1 MADQQRKVSLIFEA
15 NASQAKNEINGLV
28 QSLQKI
34 QSMPRS
40 LIDPTGIKEASKA
53 AMELQGHIQK
63 AVNVDTGKLDLS
75 RFATSLAS
83 SGKSLDHY
91 RDTLMRIGPEGSAA
105 FRSVLSSINNAE
117 VSTVRLTKGMRDF
130 LTTMKNTAK
139 WQISSSIMHGLIGGL
154 QSAWGYA
161 QSLDRSL
168 NDIRIVTGQTSEQ
181 MARFAAEAN
190 KAAQTL
196 STTTTKY
203 TDAAL
208 IFYQQ
213 GLGDNAVKERTEAV
227 IKMANVTGEAAKDV
241 SSYMTAIWNNFDK
254 GTKPLEY
261 YGDVITKLGAATAA
275 SSEEIAGG
283 LEKFAAI
290 ANTIGLSYEY
300 ATSMITTIVD
310 KTRQSEDVVGTA
322 LKTILARIQGL
333 NLGETL
339 EDGTTL
345 NKYSEALATVGVH
358 IKDAS
363 GQIKNMDVILDDLGA
378 KWGTLGKDTQI
389 ALAQVVGGVRQ
400 YNQVLSLMD
409 NWGSFEKNVGLAQ
422 MSSGSLNKQADI
434 YAESWEAARDR
445 VRAAAEGIYDA
456 LINEDVF
463 IKLDDIFTHLLNGVS
478 GVVKGMG
485 GMIPMLSTIGGLI
498 TTKFAKEMPVYL
510 NNMAQNFAVLSGKA
524 NRDALNT
531 QKDATRLATEMRDSA
546 GDEYTYTQYDSL
558 RRVSMMKEELLS
570 KQNQLNSAQK
580 AEYEALIQNEQAIRS
595 IVEQRAQ
602 ALMLIQEE
610 ANALREN
617 AALEAAMN
625 APGDSKAWKQ
635 AEDEAKASFSKSSQR
650 YQELEQK
657 AKTNRGANLTDDEY
671 AELERLKAEMSSMDE
686 ALPMAAFDQY
696 VAKVKEAI
704 GKMGEF
710 SEAQGLASRRAKEFT
725 SFAGKDH
732 LSLYAGQ
739 MDKLKMAVEG
749 WRDILPNTTQYTDIL
764 ETALNAL
771 GDSSLTE
778 AQKMEAVATAAEKI
792 ANAQNDA
799 AQSSRNLAN
808 AEAQRIAKEY
818 NVSPEA
824 LAKIQ
829 GVYQKQGYYSPGV
842 YDPGS
847 KEPPKIEKQYT
858 KVSQTLASSAGALM
872 SVYGAFNAIL
882 SAHATLMDEDATA
895 MQKVGAVVGVLTSVM
910 MAANSILSLNTTL
923 QGLKIVQDKKTF
935 MHTLANI
942 AAKKAETAAN
952 AGNTASIWAN
962 IAAWTAWMASNPI
975 GWIMGIVAAL
985 VALGVA
991 LATMDWRSD
1000 EQKYL
1005 DDLKEKSEALSKAQE
1020 NLEQQIKDVQ
1030 SAWDNYQDMVD
1041 ALKDCTVGTEAWYE
1055 ALLNCNQAVL
1065 SLIALAPGLSQ
1076 FVQYNDDGSISLGG
1090 IGYEEY
1096 MQKLTRKNNA
1106 LQAGEM
1112 IVNNKIAQAELESYY
1127 GKQGIYDPINA
1138 FVAENK
1144 YGEKTE
1150 DQFKFFADFLNTVF
1164 DAFGD
1169 NMEEAQRFL
1178 EDLGIENASEI
1189 VVERWASEKPLT
1201 AQSASVIN
1209 SAHLFKPENVASVL
1223 GRWSQDLVTYD
1234 NLEKSNK
1241 AAYSAFFGTLQG
1253 YEADNL
1259 KVYGNRFE
1267 EAIEEALKDD
1277 KKDYATEDK
1286 STLQKLMAEA
1296 FNGKAEDYADM
1307 SVDDMQYALAIADVS
1322 TNLEILNGIVADTNS
1337 MLAALNSAGQSLIRE
1352 GNLSAASLAE
1362 LGAVSGTT
1370 SKLIEPLGWT
1380 VEDRDKLESLKEWD
1394 RDVDFSGLS
1403 LDEIDTL
1410 DNSISVAREGLATA
1424 SKIREIDYIKM
1435 PAAKGKEEDLAI
1447 ESALAR
1453 PLVDMK
1459 DSVISMANSYA
1470 GIYSRDLSMTSP
1482 TTTAAERQDF
1492 ALYDLWRAQ
1501 LPTASD
1507 KEKLFGWIPSEKDTL
1522 TVDMA
1527 EMEEKYGAEY
1537 LQSRPVLTEEQAY
1550 TNLDYGMSTGWE
1562 EPLEVLDN
1570 WVDQAPLVLEDVN
1583 RQLEEAGLTIR
1594 ATHDSLLDG
1603 TFEAALEEE
1612 LRGKPGAEAIAAE
1625 KDYWRG
1631 EERDSVELAQD
1642 REGLIESSAWT
1653 EEALINTATDYFKG
1667 VRDLIQN
1674 TFSAEDAEQIMA
1686 NIADGM
1692 STEEAISGFIPKD
1705 VYIDYVDKVKSA
1717 LGENFKDLFESD
1729 EAFKA
1734 FETLTEK
1741 EQFEYLNTDE
1751 VAYQIERSLNGAQ
1764 ESVAKQILGIAEDA
1778 DLFESLVSQGLIDE
1792 SQLSAT
1798 DYSANWELARAKALE
1813 KDPEALYRSEV
1824 LSALGVDEGEYLI
1837 DPENAEITQKN
1848 AEKFAKE
1855 FGILTAEEI
1864 ADGVSWE
1871 EIATRF
1877 NELVIEAMEQ
1887 AISGWN
1893 SGTSSRFQTQ
1903 LEVDQE
1909 TGKFVQAEGTTASVA
1924 DDLLLTLAGAGAS
1937 AQALNAFTDDI
1948 GAIAPGL
1955 TSEGFGAIA
1964 TSMKEMIDNGA
1975 DVNKVMSAFNE
1986 ILEQTQTKGAPL
1998 TDKEVAK
2005 IMEDSGIAVNQY
2017 EGCIEDLT
2025 GTVYDAID
2033 SITSLSDSL
2042 SGFISTLESLQ
2053 KLVGITTG
2061 TEISKEDYEAIPEE
2075 YRDLF
2080 LRSTGGYTFYGTEEQ
2095 GREIERA
2102 AREKVWEERTATRE
2116 QAQTAGSEVWGKG
2129 LENIFDVEDPNLQ
2142 GSIVGWAV
2150 SGGLLD
2156 PKFLEFANATGL
2168 VGEGYIEALS
2178 NANALDFDENGKH
2191 LGEDEEIQNAA
2202 VALGEAVTG
2211 YLRGDYE
2218 NTSTEEAQLKMTGI
2232 QSLGE
2237 LYSSDISIGE
2247 GEGQITQAQYDAVES
2262 SLLDKK
2268 ATESGFDV
2276 EEVEEYAKYLKETN
2290 EEYKDFTDN
2299 QLKNAAIAAK
2309 KLERGVKKLNEEWED
2324 NKEILEDATS
2334 SEEEKFKAMK
2344 DTQDAL
2350 EDIYDMDLD
2359 SIEGFNMS
2367 EFMDEETKALI
2378 DTING
2383 GGEEAEDAMLELGK
2397 KLSEATGD
2405 ITEEELAT
2413 EIPIKVDGQEAMTT
2427 VSSLR
2432 DYIIGELSNLEPG
2445 PINDANIINSLT
2457 AMLNACAS
2465 SVGEANRILSS
2476 MGVEATVKEVPIGES
2491 QTTTKTL
2498 TSGSGSITASILDG
2512 AGSIE
2517 LVGSPVGE
2525 IEVSEKTTPGKFF
2538 TIEGANYT
2546 GGGIKTGGSRR
2557 GGGGGGRGG
2566 GGGSRRPRAEKKQAS
2581 DKQRYHTVTN
2591 QLEDLTDAY
2600 DKVSKA
2606 ADRAFGKS
2614 RIKLLREQQDALK
2627 DLAATQQDYIDEINN
2642 YYKQDLSNLDQVSQY
2657 VGFDIQF
2664 DENGTI
2670 TNFDAIQDKM
2680 YDMYNSHIND
2690 DGEVT
2695 DMDEEAWEDY
2705 EEEWED
2711 IMALIEQ
2718 YEETQDLR
2726 KEALQQLQDYINEIY
2741 DLQLEEV
2748 TYAVEVDIEASDD
2761 ALEILDYL
2769 LSRIEDDAWKAAE
2782 AIAYMGNQAATML
2795 DQSNT
2800 YTSGI
2805 RDILMNHTEDIR
2817 DSEGRLLQK
2826 AQLTQADV
2834 EGFMTG
2840 DEGAINKLMGLN
2852 NAFTDEEIQSLRD
2865 YHSSLIE
2872 MNETL
2877 VELRENVFE
2886 KVLDSF
2892 EQFNEEMEESIDKM
2906 NHLTAITNYYKDV
2919 IDIVGKKNLGV
2930 SNTLL
2935 ESLGQAGVEQGI
2947 QTVRMMAERRD
2958 TIKTE
2963 IESAEAA
2970 MRAAKSEE
2978 DIEHWKKVLK
2988 EMNQS
2993 LMEAEQEVLDSTTD
3007 TLQSIAEQYELVI
3020 NNIGETLSDAL
3031 AGPVSKSLE
3040 DLQTSFDRA
3049 NTLTDHYLPD
3059 YEKIYELSKLNRD
3072 IVNSIDETD
3081 NIKAKQELASLQ
3093 AEINAL
3099 EESETKITEYQ
3110 MENLRRR
3117 YELKLAEMALTEAQ
3131 DAKSQ
3136 VQMSR
3141 DADGNWSYV
3150 YTANEDQVAEA
3161 EQNYEDKLY
3170 AMQEA
3175 NAEYIKTLG
3184 EEIINLRVEAHE
3196 TLMGIANDLT
3206 LSEEERLIKL
3216 TEAQAFFNE
3225 RESQLTGELAIVLGE
3240 NQTLYEQDWTA
3251 YSNLTGYKISL
3262 DENYIDKFEETQLA
3276 VETGVNNIN
3285 DFHATLAIGM
3295 EAAIQRVVDAMKVFS
3310 DSYEETTSYTIDQG
3324 KTFAESMTDHMNEVL
3339 EASENTAN
3347 EFEEMGEKIETTF
3360 TDLTTAVQNWSNEYS
3375 STIDSILEKNTIL
3388 AESFNKV
3395 LAAYSKYTEATVGD
3409 SEPANETGDE
3419 EEPVEEPTTE
3429 EEPQKPE
3436 GLGTVSI
3443 KKGYQMY
3450 YRKGPGTGYKSLGI
3464 AKAKNE
3470 QKNYTYSKKEGKWV
3484 FIDALG
3490 GWMNGQYKRYTWLTP
3505 FDTGGYTG
3513 SWGSEG
3519 RVAMLHEKE
3528 IVLNKDDTANLL
3540 TAVDIIRQISKTIDL
3555 NAYSSAG
3562 YGNSLIRTGMGSAGT
3577 LEQHVQITAE
3587 FPNATNREEIYS
3599 AFTDIINLASQYAN
3613 KK

>member
-400 YNQVLSLMD
+400 YNQIISLMD
-409 NWGSFEKNVGLAQ
+409 HWGSFEKNVGLAQ
-422 MSSGSLNKQADI
+422 MSSGTLNEQADI

-463 IKLDDIFTHLLNGVS
+463 IKLDNIFTGLLNGVG

-485 GMIPMLSTIGGLI
+485 GMVPILGTIGGVI
-498 TTKFAKEMPVYL
+498 TQKFAKEMPVAL
-510 NNMAQNFAVLSGKA
+510 HNMKQNLMVLSGQA
-524 NRDALNT
+524 NKEALKTQQSNT
-531 QKDATRLATEMRDSA
+531 LIAQDMVSRADDSYEA
-546 GDEYTYTQYDSL
+546 SQFETI
-558 RRVSMMKEELLS
+558 RRISKMKEELI
-570 KQNQLNSAQK
+570 KNQHRMNSAQIE
-580 AEYEALIQNEQAIRS
+580 EYQALIQNEQAIRN
-595 IVEQRAQ
+595 IIDERAKSL
-602 ALMLIQEE
+602 ALLEEEVQTMKEMLGIET
-610 ANALREN
+610 
-617 AALEAAMN
+617 AMN
-625 APGDSKAWKQ
+625 ASDEQMENMFG
-635 AEDEAKASFSKSSQR
+635 EEAKEDIKNAQQTDKYKALKTEEARLESLMLDPTEDGTSDAYKRHAAELQNIRNQLSAMDDKSIHVFEKYSQYIQSAAGELADFSAKQSTAARNANNLNKFLKPDNIKTYEGKLSGLKAVLETWNATSFQSEASTKYLKEALDALGKEGAEETEVMNTVTEAVKKMAMAEAQAAADAKLLADAKAQELIKAGADPKAVLAFQNKSSR
-650 YQELEQK
+650 LGPSREENLEGNEPQGPEIK
-657 AKTNRGANLTDDEY
+657 PRGNIEVLTQ
-671 AELERLKAEMSSMDE
+671 AAGTLMSTYS
-686 ALPMAAFDQY
+686 
-696 VAKVKEAI
+696 
-704 GKMGEF
+704 
-710 SEAQGLASRRAKEFT
+710 
-725 SFAGKDH
+725 
-732 LSLYAGQ
+732 
-739 MDKLKMAVEG
+739 
-749 WRDILPNTTQYTDIL
+749 
-764 ETALNAL
+764 ALNAVI
-771 GDSSLTE
+771 S
-778 AQKMEAVATAAEKI
+778 
-792 ANAQNDA
+792 
-799 AQSSRNLAN
+799 
-808 AEAQRIAKEY
+808 
-818 NVSPEA
+818 
-824 LAKIQ
+824 
-829 GVYQKQGYYSPGV
+829 
-842 YDPGS
+842 
-847 KEPPKIEKQYT
+847 
-858 KVSQTLASSAGALM
+858 AS
-872 SVYGAFNAIL
+872 N
-882 SAHATLMDEDATA
+882 TLMDENATA
-895 MQKVGAVVGVLTSVM
+895 MEKAGAVVGALTSITFAATGVM
-910 MAANSILSLNTTL
+910 GLYKTLKESQIVINIKETGTKLASAAATTTE
-923 QGLKIVQDKKTF
+923 G
-935 MHTLANI
+935 
-942 AAKKAETAAN
+942 AAYGFLTTMIKGAQAAV
-952 AGNTASIWAN
+952 GSF
-962 IAAWTAWMASNPI
+962 MASNPI
-975 GWIMGIVAAL
+975 GWILAIVAAV

-991 LATMDWRSD
+991 IANIDWRSD
-1000 EQKYL
+1000 EEKYL
-1005 DDLKEKSEALSKAQE
+1005 DNLKKKSEALSKAQE
-1020 NLEQQIKDVQ
+1020 NLAQHISDVE
-1030 SAWDNYQDMVD
+1030 SAWDNYQSMVT
-1041 ALKDCTVGTEAWYE
+1041 ALEECTIGTEAWND
-1055 ALLNCNQAVL
+1055 ALLKCNQSAT
-1065 SLIALAPGLSQ
+1065 SLLAMAPGLAQ
-1076 FVQYNDDGSISLGG
+1076 FVQYNEDGSISLGG
-1090 IGYEEY
+1090 VGYEEY
-1096 MQKLTRKNNA
+1096 MQELNHKNA
-1106 LQAGEM
+1106 AMSSTGLILQ
-1112 IVNNKIAQAELESYY
+1112 NTIAQQQLDIY
-1127 GKQGIYDPINA
+1127 GDQDTYEQINA
-1138 FVAENK
+1138 FLQANSDIFRADGKISTGENYSNFIQEIFTTFGKDLESATKFIAEIGLASTSGAKSLQNDYTNDGK
-1144 YGEKTE
+1144 ISYDPRSSGETY
-1150 DQFKFFADFLNTVF
+1150 AHYLN
-1164 DAFGD
+1164 
-1169 NMEEAQRFL
+1169 N
-1178 EDLGIENASEI
+1178 
-1189 VVERWASEKPLT
+1189 EK
-1201 AQSASVIN
+1201 
-1209 SAHLFKPENVASVL
+1209 NVAAAVVDW
-1223 GRWSQDLVTYD
+1223 GNDLIQWDAY
-1234 NLEKSNK
+1234 EKSTQT
-1241 AAYSAFFGTLQG
+1241 AFTTLFNTL
-1253 YEADNL
+1253 EEFDTLNAKL
-1259 KVYGNRFE
+1259 YGNEFE
-1267 EAIEEALKDD
+1267 ETVDNALKDKTKAYFTSD
-1277 KKDYATEDK
+1277 KDSLK
-1286 STLQKLMAEA
+1286 TLMVETFKGEE
-1296 FNGKAEDYADM
+1296 EDYAEM
-1307 SVDDMQYALAIADVS
+1307 SVENMQYLLAVADVS
-1322 TNLEILNGIVADTNS
+1322 GNLELMNSIVTQINDTLS
-1337 MLAALNSAGQSLIRE
+1337 SLNSAGQSLIRT
-1352 GNLSAASLAE
+1352 GNLVQANLSKENRLNTIAYTGKQLQDTTIANPY
-1362 LGAVSGTT
+1362 SGFN
-1370 SKLIEPLGWT
+1370 
-1380 VEDRDKLESLKEWD
+1380 EDTILEVANRERKRVLSDFEW
-1394 RDVDFSGLS
+1394 
-1403 LDEIDTL
+1403 
-1410 DNSISVAREGLATA
+1410 ATA
-1424 SKIREIDYIKM
+1424 NEAVNK
-1435 PAAKGKEEDLAI
+1435 L
-1447 ESALAR
+1447 SA
-1453 PLVDMK
+1453 
-1459 DSVISMANSYA
+1459 N
-1470 GIYSRDLSMTSP
+1470 
-1482 TTTAAERQDF
+1482 
-1492 ALYDLWRAQ
+1492 
-1501 LPTASD
+1501 
-1507 KEKLFGWIPSEKDTL
+1507 IP
-1522 TVDMA
+1522 
-1527 EMEEKYGAEY
+1527 
-1537 LQSRPVLTEEQAY
+1537 
-1550 TNLDYGMSTGWE
+1550 
-1562 EPLEVLDN
+1562 
-1570 WVDQAPLVLEDVN
+1570 VLED
-1583 RQLEEAGLTIR
+1583 TY
-1594 ATHDSLLDG
+1594 
-1603 TFEAALEEE
+1603 E
-1612 LRGKPGAEAIAAE
+1612 LVKYY
-1625 KDYWRG
+1625 KDYTMAGFDRIG
-1631 EERDSVELAQD
+1631 ETFNVQA
-1642 REGLIESSAWT
+1642 IT
-1653 EEALINTATDYFKG
+1653 EALN
-1667 VRDLIQN
+1667 
-1674 TFSAEDAEQIMA
+1674 SAQ
-1686 NIADGM
+1686 
-1692 STEEAISGFIPKD
+1692 
-1705 VYIDYVDKVKSA
+1705 DKVKQLQPSTPTQPPIA
-1717 LGENFKDLFESD
+1717 PVDSRGGTEMYDARTKVAQLQTDLNNANQAMLEATEREQENQNNFFNYIASWES
-1729 EAFKA
+1729 
-1734 FETLTEK
+1734 
-1741 EQFEYLNTDE
+1741 
-1751 VAYQIERSLNGAQ
+1751 
-1764 ESVAKQILGIAEDA
+1764 
-1778 DLFESLVSQGLIDE
+1778 
-1792 SQLSAT
+1792 
-1798 DYSANWELARAKALE
+1798 
-1813 KDPEALYRSEV
+1813 
-1824 LSALGVDEGEYLI
+1824 LSALGAEKTQETNLLLMKTTADLLGIDLVPPEQFDSIEAAMMNYAGVLVNHLNEIDALATSSMESLDTLSVIVDSRPNGFPFSPEVVEQNSKSTTGMTTAELQSQGVFTTENINNFDPSWISNTYSEVEQLTSDLMSQLGYLEFDFDTQTEYFGKTFDSIVDLYNYLVNPDNQEGILNTIFKEFDNQIIDVLGIALEEGQTLIGYMQEHGGEYGLSLEGI
-1837 DPENAEITQKN
+1837 ENGYEQREAILSHLQSSEFAESQAQKSISSFLGYDFTSPE
-1848 AEKFAKE
+1848 E
-1855 FGILTAEEI
+1855 FFEMFN
-1864 ADGVSWE
+1864 ADG
-1871 EIATRF
+1871 AF
-1877 NELVIEAMEQ
+1877 DKQIEASGKTLEELNFSDILDMLFEQ
-1887 AISGWN
+1887 QVQAYRNDVLEWN
-1893 SGTSSRFQTQ
+1893 KINSERFKSKLT
-1903 LEVDQE
+1903 VDSE
-1909 TGKFVQAEGTTASVA
+1909 TGEFISPEGVKES
-1924 DDLLLTLAGAGAS
+1924 DSDKLLRGLVDSGAS
-1937 AQALNAFTDDI
+1937 TEDI
-1948 GAIAPGL
+1948 SSFIDGLSSITAGL
-1955 TSEGFGAIA
+1955 TNEAFSDIS
-1964 TSMKEMIDNGA
+1964 TNLMDMIDDGA
-1975 DVNKVMSAFNE
+1975 DASKVLEAFNLILSETYSKGSELSDTE
-1986 ILEQTQTKGAPL
+1986 IL
-1998 TDKEVAK
+1998 K
-2005 IMEDSGIAVNQY
+2005 IMEKADLSTAEFSDEILNLTGIVNIAIQSL
-2017 EGCIEDLT
+2017 EGISSSFEKLVSTLSKAQELKDLT
-2025 GTVYDAID
+2025 TG
-2033 SITSLSDSL
+2033 SELS
-2042 SGFISTLESLQ
+2042 E
-2053 KLVGITTG
+2053 
-2061 TEISKEDYEAIPEE
+2061 EDYKDLEKYIPEE
-2075 YRDLF
+2075 YKDLF
-2080 LRSTGGYTFYGTEEQ
+2080 MRSANGYTFYGTEKE
-2095 GREIERA
+2095 GLAVEKGSREAIWAEEERNRVTAQEAGVKLGFADNFNLETEGVGDSILNWIMNSGMKSELFSTFAAAAGIGPGEMEEIRA
-2102 AREKVWEERTATRE
+2102 AQSNNEFTEKDGNYSYAGKNEVVSGALVELTNAIVSFVRGDFAG
-2116 QAQTAGSEVWGKG
+2116 AGS
-2129 LENIFDVEDPNLQ
+2129 
-2142 GSIVGWAV
+2142 
-2150 SGGLLD
+2150 
-2156 PKFLEFANATGL
+2156 
-2168 VGEGYIEALS
+2168 
-2178 NANALDFDENGKH
+2178 
-2191 LGEDEEIQNAA
+2191 
-2202 VALGEAVTG
+2202 
-2211 YLRGDYE
+2211 
-2218 NTSTEEAQLKMTGI
+2218 EEAQLKMTGM
-2232 QSLGE
+2232 QSTDE
-2237 LYSSDISIGE
+2237 LDQAVAFGDIEIGDK
-2247 GEGQITQAQYDAVES
+2247 EGQVSKEQYDAIYNQKQLEEYETNFGLDKEELDDLGDTIQDMAES
-2262 SLLDKK
+2262 SKDAELGALGLSEALIEDAKAADEVAKELKRYDK
-2268 ATESGFDV
+2268 ALANV
-2276 EEVEEYAKYLKETN
+2276 
-2290 EEYKDFTDN
+2290 
-2299 QLKNAAIAAK
+2299 
-2309 KLERGVKKLNEEWED
+2309 ED
-2324 NKEILEDATS
+2324 NYEDW
-2334 SEEEKFKAMK
+2334 
-2344 DTQDAL
+2344 QDAL
-2350 EDIYDMDLD
+2350 ESDNLELQAEAVEEMDKAYSDLLDIDYDQL
-2359 SIEGFNMS
+2359 SS
-2367 EFMDEETKALI
+2367 EFLTNKDNLKLLKEAAEGSEEAYDALQEAAGKDILMQVGLNTSKFDADKALI
-2378 DTING
+2378 DAKLMEIEG
-2383 GGEEAEDAMLELGK
+2383 KELEDIEVGASLNDQGFLNALTNMVN
-2397 KLSEATGD
+2397 ATGMSASQ
-2405 ITEEELAT
+2405 AT
-2413 EIPIKVDGQEAMTT
+2413 
-2427 VSSLR
+2427 
-2432 DYIIGELSNLEPG
+2432 DY
-2445 PINDANIINSLT
+2445 
-2457 AMLNACAS
+2457 
-2465 SVGEANRILSS
+2465 LSS
-2476 MGVEATVKEVPIGES
+2476 MGVDATVVENPVTTEEVVAHSLSVSTGVKTQAYTLAPTEPGGEAQRGVASYPIATYTAVPVTATKETGAVS
-2491 QTTTKTL
+2491 LQV
-2498 TSGSGSITASILDG
+2498 TS
-2512 AGSIE
+2512 AGKS
-2517 LVGSPVGE
+2517 S
-2525 IEVSEKTTPGKFF
+2525 
-2538 TIEGANYT
+2538 
-2546 GGGIKTGGSRR
+2546 GGGFKHANSSGGARRRR
-2557 GGGGGGRGG
+2557 GGGGGGGG
-2566 GGGSRRPRAEKKQAS
+2566 GGGSRAPQAEKKQSS
-2581 DKQRYHTVTN
+2581 DKERYHTVTN

-2627 DLAATQQDYIDEINN
+2627 DLAATQQDYLDEIDS
-2642 YYKQDLSNLDQVSQY
+2642 YLKQDRSNLDQVSQY
-2657 VGFDIQF
+2657 VGFDVQL

-2670 TNFDAIQDKM
+2670 TNFDAIQDAM
-2680 YDMYNSHIND
+2680 WDEYNSHIND
-2690 DGEVT
+2690 KDEVT
-2695 DMDEEAWEDY
+2695 DMDEEAWKEY
-2705 EEEWED
+2705 EEEWER
-2711 IMALIEQ
+2711 IMSLIEQ

-2769 LSRIEDDAWKAAE
+2769 LGRIEDDAWKAAE
-2782 AIAYMGNQAATML
+2782 AIAYMGNQAAIML

-2834 EGFMTG
+2834 EGFMAG

-2877 VELRENVFE
+2877 IELRESVFE

-2958 TIKTE
+2958 TIKAE

-3450 YRKGPGTGYKSLGI
+3450 YRNGPGKGYKSLGI
-3464 AKAKNE
+3464 AKAKDA

-3562 YGNSLIRTGMGSAGT
+3562 YGNSLIRAGMGSAGT